1 MCEKKEPN
9 HSCTSE
15 NYDITLNT
23 ASCLFCL
30 GLFDRV
36 TGINIQRIKKGK
48 FYTNQRTSRIKPHN
62 CLEEN

>member
-23 ASCLFCL
+23 ASYHTPLVTTSSQSLTIVKHSPKEYC
-30 GLFDRV
+30 DR
-36 TGINIQRIKKGK
+36 
-48 FYTNQRTSRIKPHN
+48 
-62 CLEEN
+62 